1 MRAAKPADFS
11 LMRWNCPI
19 GSNVEWLP
27 KAEVDVMDEDRIERI
42 ARAMCRAARMDPD
55 KPAPQGPY
63 TMMLQY
69 PGTAVAPANWTLF
82 RRQAELFCATNRDM
96 RTDGD
101 GLSAVSAR
109 VDSTSPQVAKAAH

>member
-1 MRAAKPADFS
+1 
-11 LMRWNCPI
+11 
-19 GSNVEWLP
+19 
-27 KAEVDVMDEDRIERI
+27 MDEDRIERI

-69 PGTAVAPANWTLF
+69 PGRAVAPANWTMF

-96 RTDGD
+96 RGMDGD
-101 GLSAVSAR
+101 GLSAVSALGDR
-109 VDSTSPQVAKAAH
+109 SSSQAAKGVH